1 MSGQPEAIL
10 SIERIAVRFGGLVA
24 ISDMT
29 FDVRN
34 GEIVG
39 LIGPNGAGKTTAF
52 NVITG
57 FQRPSSGVV
66 RYRSRAVT
74 GMKPHEI
81 AKLGLVRTFQR
92 TSVFQQRSVF
102 QNVLTGLHC
111 SGRSGLWDTMLQSS
125 REKTCERELENA
137 AHEILRFVGLEQRAG
152 EQAGALPYG
161 EQRLVGIALA
171 LATKPTTL
179 LLDEPVSGMNH
190 SETARAIKL
199 IEKVSASGMTILLV
213 EHDMQMVMQVCSR
226 IVVLNYGRIIAEG
239 TPVEIQNNSEVIR
252 AYLGQEK
259 NVLELRD
266 LVCRYGEVTAVKG
279 LSLKVEQGQLV
290 ALIGA
295 NGAGKTTTLRAISG
309 LLAPVGGNVFF
320 NGTDITHA
328 SARQILSLGI
338 AHCPEGRHVFPQ
350 MTVAENLEMGCYLRT
365 DREGIAQDFERMF
378 EEFPRLSERREQQA
392 GTLSGGEQQMLA
404 IARGL
409 MSRPKLIMF
418 DEPSLGLAPNIV
430 ERTFEIIN
438 RIRNAGT
445 TVLMVEQNALA
456 ALEMCDHAY
465 LLESGSLAL
474 SGTGRELV
482 DNPHVR
488 SAYLAG

>member
-1 MSGQPEAIL
+1 L
-10 SIERIAVRFGGLVA
+10 
-24 ISDMT
+24 
-29 FDVRN
+29 
-34 GEIVG
+34 
-39 LIGPNGAGKTTAF
+39 
-52 NVITG
+52 
-57 FQRPSSGVV
+57 
-66 RYRSRAVT
+66 
-74 GMKPHEI
+74 
-81 AKLGLVRTFQR
+81 AKG
-92 TSVFQQRSVF
+92 
-102 QNVLTGLHC
+102 
-111 SGRSGLWDTMLQSS
+111 
-125 REKTCERELENA
+125 
-137 AHEILRFVGLEQRAG
+137 
-152 EQAGALPYG
+152 
-161 EQRLVGIALA
+161 
-171 LATKPTTL
+171 
-179 LLDEPVSGMNH
+179 
-190 SETARAIKL
+190 
-199 IEKVSASGMTILLV
+199 
-213 EHDMQMVMQVCSR
+213 
-226 IVVLNYGRIIAEG
+226 
-239 TPVEIQNNSEVIR
+239 
-252 AYLGQEK
+252 K

-266 LVCRYGEVTAVKG
+266 LVCRYGKVTAVKG

-309 LLAPVGGNVFF
+309 LLSSVGGQILF

-350 MTVAENLEMGCYLRT
+350 MTVAENLEMGCYLRI

-378 EEFPRLSERREQQA
+378 EEFPRLSERREQPA

-438 RIRNAGT
+438 SIRNAGT